1 MSDPSANADGTDH
14 VTSAPSGPLRI
25 AIPGLPSVGMRIAI
39 TIFVITLAVICVV
52 ASKATNPLITASPQP
67 GALSPNSLCAKNE
80 RIIFSCPVKRP
91 AKIVSVCAS
100 KDLTSERGYLQYR
113 FGLPGK
119 IELEFPKDRT
129 GTQQKFQYTHYFRA
143 RFDLTEINF
152 TIDDY
157 QYQVFDDY
165 NGEEKPAIS
174 SQGVSVTAP
183 GKPKEVSF
191 VCRTKPK
198 ADYADLQAVLPNGQ
212 E

>member
-1 MSDPSANADGTDH
+1 MRIPLFLLAAIVICIAPNANHSPSVAAYS
-14 VTSAPSGPLRI
+14 SAPQ
-25 AIPGLPSVGMRIAI
+25 AV
-39 TIFVITLAVICVV
+39 TL
-52 ASKATNPLITASPQP
+52 QP
-67 GALSPNSLCAKNE
+67 DSLCARDE

-100 KDLTSERGYLQYR
+100 KDLTSDRGYLQYR

-119 IELEFPKDRT
+119 IELEYPKERQ
-129 GTQQKFQYTHYFRA
+129 GTQQKFHYTHYFRA
-143 RFDLTEINF
+143 QFDMTEIGF
-152 TIDDY
+152 TIDGY
-157 QYQVFDDY
+157 EYSVFNDY

-198 ADYADLQAVLPNGQ
+198 ADYSDLQAVLPSN
-212 E
+212 

>member
-1 MSDPSANADGTDH
+1 MRVTTLLLILAAMVVCFASSANRSPSAT
-14 VTSAPSGPLRI
+14 VS
-25 AIPGLPSVGMRIAI
+25 
-39 TIFVITLAVICVV
+39 
-52 ASKATNPLITASPQP
+52 ASPQP
-67 GALSPNSLCAKNE
+67 GALQPNSLCAKDE

-91 AKIVSVCAS
+91 AKIVSICAT
-100 KDLTSERGYLQYR
+100 KDLTGDRGYLQYR

-119 IELEFPKDRT
+119 IELEYPKDRT
-129 GTQQKFQYTHYFRA
+129 GTQQKFKYTHYFRA
-143 RFDLTEINF
+143 QVDLTEIGF
-152 TIDDY
+152 TIDGY
-157 QYQVFDDY
+157 EYSVFNDY

-198 ADYADLQAVLPNGQ
+198 TDYSDLQAVLPSGQ

>member
-1 MSDPSANADGTDH
+1 MR
-14 VTSAPSGPLRI
+14 LII
-25 AIPGLPSVGMRIAI
+25 AAFI
-39 TIFVITLAVICVV
+39 TIVLLAGYFIANEPSESQAARN
-52 ASKATNPLITASPQP
+52 ASSSVEIGEPGQLQP
-67 GALSPNSLCAKNE
+67 NTLCAKDE

-100 KDLTSERGYLQYR
+100 KDLTSEHGYLQYR

-129 GTQQKFQYTHYFRA
+129 GTQDKFHYTHYFRA
-143 RFDLTEINF
+143 QFDLTEINF
-152 TIDDY
+152 TIDGY
-157 QYQVFDDY
+157 EYQVFDDY
-165 NGEEKPAIS
+165 NGEEKPAVS

-191 VCRTKPK
+191 TCRTRPK
-198 ADYADLQAVLPNGQ
+198 ADYSDLQAVLPNGQ

>member
-1 MSDPSANADGTDH
+1 
-14 VTSAPSGPLRI
+14 
-25 AIPGLPSVGMRIAI
+25 MR
-39 TIFVITLAVICVV
+39 TLTLALIVV
-52 ASKATNPLITASPQP
+52 VGCLTV
-67 GALSPNSLCAKNE
+67 GALARKSRSGFAPDLQPSSKLSQPNTLCAKDE

-100 KDLTSERGYLQYR
+100 KDLTSDHGYLQYR

-119 IELEFPKDRT
+119 IELEFPRDRN

-165 NGEEKPAIS
+165 NGEEKRAIS

-183 GKPKEVSF
+183 GKPKEVSL
-191 VCRTKPK
+191 VCRTRPK
-198 ADYADLQAVLPNGQ
+198 ADYTDLQALLPNGQ